1 MLEDLMSDLKTSNT
15 TGGSLGGLIVAIA
28 GALISILLWIAKINP
43 SSDVVTR
50 LNLPPDVTTGWSG
63 LAIVA
68 ALCGGVALLFA
79 VVRGITSGRGLVG
92 LTVVVAV
99 IALSYPAGIVLGA
112 VAPDKPGPLQVVGIH
127 PL

>member
-1 MLEDLMSDLKTSNT
+1 MLGDLVSDLKTSNT

-28 GALISILLWIAKINP
+28 GAAISAILWVAKINP
-43 SSDVVTR
+43 SSDVVAR

-79 VVRGITSGRGLVG
+79 LVRGIASRRGVMG
-92 LTVVVAV
+92 LTVVMAV

-112 VAPDKPGPLQVVGIH
+112 VAPEKPGPFK
-127 PL
+127 